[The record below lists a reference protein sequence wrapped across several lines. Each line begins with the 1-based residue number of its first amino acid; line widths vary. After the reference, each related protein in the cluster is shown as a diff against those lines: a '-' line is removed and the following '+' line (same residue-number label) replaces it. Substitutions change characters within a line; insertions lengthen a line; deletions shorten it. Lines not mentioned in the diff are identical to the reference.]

1 MYGTMDE
8 KVIPVG
14 VKEIKVKPLRK
25 PTRRWKDKVI
35 DVKMRV
41 QNGTIQALMEICRR
55 MKKVYL

>member
-1 MYGTMDE
+1 MDE

-14 VKEIKVKPLRK
+14 VKEIKVQPLRK
-25 PTRRWKDKVI
+25 PTRRWKDKVV

-41 QNGTIQALMEICRR
+41 QNGTIQALMDICRR